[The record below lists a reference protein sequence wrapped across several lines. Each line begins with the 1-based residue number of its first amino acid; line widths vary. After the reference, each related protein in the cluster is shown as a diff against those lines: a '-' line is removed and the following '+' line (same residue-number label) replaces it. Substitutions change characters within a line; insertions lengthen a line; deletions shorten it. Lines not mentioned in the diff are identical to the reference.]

1 MRKPF
6 FYLPK
11 TLQPADTV
19 SSAVFEEEEEDGN
32 NFAQEWTKSDKFLT
46 VDLSTLDDV
55 RGEHP

>member
-55 RGEHP
+55 